1 MGPSIAKIICMSKSI
16 RFVVRKLALLG
27 FLSALYCG
35 PLPNL
40 FGQGGVMNVGQPT
53 DAKGA
58 NSKSELAQE
67 TTTTETP
74 KTLRIVI
81 ALLLGAAVVAVVCVP
96 TRKGGG
102 DER

>member
-1 MGPSIAKIICMSKSI
+1 MGSSLAKISGMSKSI
-16 RFVVRKLALLG
+16 RFVVRKLAQMG
-27 FLSALYCG
+27 FLSALLCG
-35 PLPNL
+35 PVPTL
-40 FGQGGVMNVGQPT
+40 FGQGGVMHVGQPT
-53 DAKGA
+53 DAKAAG
-58 NSKSELAQE
+58 SKSELVSE
-67 TTTTETP
+67 STTTETP

>member
-1 MGPSIAKIICMSKSI
+1 MSKSI
-16 RFVVRKLALLG
+16 RFVVRKLAPLG
-27 FLSALYCG
+27 FLLT
-35 PLPNL
+35 L
-40 FGQGGVMNVGQPT
+40 FCFPEPTLLGQGGVMHVAQPA
-53 DAKGA
+53 DAKAAG
-58 NSKSELAQE
+58 SKSELAPE

-96 TRKGGG
+96 SRKGGG